1 VELCL
6 RASRLLGGDGRP
18 SRAPLLTLALCVVG
32 AGPLSAQ
39 AVSIQHD
46 DVSCLVAGQYPEIRA
61 CFDPTENVARARVY
75 FRKGGTRDWY
85 YVAMTPDEACFK
97 GVLPRPRGSIGR
109 IDYYVAAT
117 DQQFTETRTEE
128 YPPTVVKK
136 ESDCDGLVAPYVG
149 TATVVVGALSGATV
163 PAGFVGGGILGLGV
177 STVAVAGVV
186 GAGAVGG
193 AVIAG
198 SGDDGGTQPTT
209 NPPRPTP
216 SPAPAPTPPPTP
228 TPAPMPTPTPDPTP
242 TSGACLPDD
251 SADPDVVIQQ
261 PTKNADVG
269 ATVQIVAEAT
279 DPGPVSSG
287 IDKVVMSAQEH
298 GGSRQVQIATFGGPG
313 PTFQDTWALPSCLGP
328 QDRWNV
334 RVRATDRCGRTT
346 EAEVRVKRKGESCAI
361 GATSGQNVA
370 TALWTSELTVPDG
383 HGQVVANATQA
394 VFLGPGRGELRLD
407 VRPGRNRVEAVL
419 VSGGAEG
426 GVWRFTL
433 AAGSVRPGSLR
444 ALAGDVVAIGPGMV
458 AFGVQGDPGGRVV
471 FAFDVE

>member
-1 VELCL
+1 MELCL
-6 RASRLLGGDGRP
+6 RASRLFGGNGRP
-18 SRAPLLTLALCVVG
+18 LRAPLLALALCVVG

-85 YVAMTPDEACFK
+85 YVAMTPDAACFK
-97 GVLPRPRGSIGR
+97 GVLPRPRGSIGH

-128 YPPTVVKK
+128 YLPTVVKK

-177 STVAVAGVV
+177 STGAMAGVV
-186 GAGAVGG
+186 GAGVVGG

-198 SGDDGGTQPTT
+198 TGGETETPATPPPAGGGAAPPAPSPNPT
-209 NPPRPTP
+209 PPPGPAPTP
-216 SPAPAPTPPPTP
+216 SPAPTP
-228 TPAPMPTPTPDPTP
+228 TPAPD
-242 TSGACLPDD
+242 GCLADD
-251 SADPDVVIQQ
+251 SSDPDVVIQQ
-261 PTKNADVG
+261 PANNADVG
-269 ATVQIVAEAT
+269 ATVQIVADAT
-279 DPGPVSSG
+279 DAGPASSG
-287 IDKVVMSAQEH
+287 IDGVIMSAQEQ
-298 GGSRQVQIATFGGPG
+298 GGSRQAQIASFQGPG
-313 PTFQDTWALPSCLGP
+313 PVYQATWVLPSCLGP
-328 QDRWNV
+328 QDRWYI
-334 RVRATDRCGRTT
+334 RVRATDRCGGTT
-346 EAEVRVKRKGESCAI
+346 EAQVRVKRKGESCAI
-361 GATSGQNVA
+361 GAMSEQSLA

-383 HGQVVANATQA
+383 QGQVVANATQA
-394 VFLGPGRGELRLD
+394 VFVGPGHGELRLD

-419 VSGGAEG
+419 VSGGA

-433 AAGSVRPGSLR
+433 AAGSVRPGSLC